1 MLPLSS
7 TEITNGI
14 EIIKQT
20 SFTYKLDTEKE
31 KIKDYID
38 NIEAVKQFIY
48 KILMT
53 DRYKHEIYNWNYGV
67 EIDDLFG
74 KSKSYVKTELP
85 QRIEDAL
92 RVDDRIEQIYDF
104 VFKDINKNTI
114 LVKFCV
120 STIFGETLIDWQVN
134 I

>member
-20 SFTYKLDTEKE
+20 SFTYKLDIEKE

-48 KILMT
+48 KTLMT
-53 DRYKHEIYNWNYGV
+53 DRYRHEIYNWNYGV

-74 KSKSYVKTELP
+74 KSKNYVKTELP

-92 RVDDRIEQIYDF
+92 KVDDRIEQIYDF
-104 VFKDINKNTI
+104 VFSDINKNTI

-120 STIFGETLIDWQVN
+120 STIFGEALIDWQVS